1 MTNNGK
7 PVIYAAM
14 GAILLAALISGCG
27 KSAANQAGKQ
37 DGALY
42 GSYRDVP
49 GVTQDEINAI
59 EALKIKYSSFFCVT
73 NLNTDAFIDKNG
85 EPSGFS
91 FLFYE
96 WLSGFFGIPFKLEF
110 RELNDLISGVT
121 DEKYDFTIEMTDTPE
136 RRKTFFMTSP
146 IAERQTKIYRISG
159 SESIENIIR
168 LRQPRYGFPMA
179 SLLPTEIAAN
189 AEYDFEAIKVDSPA
203 EAYKLLESGE
213 IDGYI
218 SLDTVEAAF
227 DECGSVVTE
236 DYFPLI
242 FRSSCLLT
250 RKEELKPI
258 ISVME
263 KALNDRTVAYLIE
276 LRNTGHL
283 KYLRNKLYTLLTE
296 EERSYIRNH
305 PVVPIAAEINN
316 YPVCFFDTNANQ
328 WQGIY
333 FDALSE
339 IGNLTDLKFE
349 RVNGPQAQYPALI
362 DLLENGKALILS
374 ELFHIEK
381 YKGQFIWSDVPVLK
395 DNYAFIT
402 RLDYPDIE
410 VSEIPY
416 LRVGGRKDTPY
427 LELFTKMFPNH
438 KNYTVLDTQEEIW
451 DALKHGKIDVLFA
464 SRRRLVVFT
473 NYYEEAGFKLSV
485 MYDHEFGTYFGFN
498 KDAAVLKSIIDKA
511 LRLINIKKMSNQW
524 MNKTYDYRYKLVTA
538 QRPWLLGSSI
548 LLVFFLA
555 FVTFFLVRSR
565 STGRMLRRLV
575 RQRTNEL
582 ERETTTLK
590 AIFNSSPDFIFCKDL
605 NLHYTRCNKSL
616 EKAFNVSEE
625 EIAGKSDRET
635 FDFSEETA
643 EKFIAQDKKVLDE
656 KESIVFEDQIVTRQD
671 SGQIILI
678 ETIKTP
684 LIQNGEIIGIMGISR
699 DITRRKAI
707 EREIDYHTSLLKTII
722 SSLPDVVFCKD
733 LNFKYTLC
741 NKYLAGLFNKNVEDI
756 LGKDDANALS
766 LTDETA
772 KLAYETDMRVVSE
785 KQRITYEEWLACA
798 DGVSRLFETVKS
810 PLILDGTV
818 IGIVAIGRD
827 ITMRKAIESELSLQ
841 TSMLKTMI
849 NSLPDV
855 VFCKDMNLKYT
866 LCNRAMADYFD
877 IGDTGAIVGLD
888 DLDGIKLNSEEAKIA
903 NDIDRKVMTERR
915 QIIYEEYLTG
925 ADNVGHFFETIKVPL
940 IQNDNVVGMIG
951 IGRDITQRKA
961 MEEELRA
968 ASLAKSAFLAN
979 MSHELRTPL
988 NVVIGLTD
996 LVLEENNLAGH
1007 ITENL
1012 AKISDAGNTLL
1023 SIVNDILDFSKIE
1036 SGKIELTPVEYHM
1049 SSLLNDVITLV
1060 STRLGEKPITFKLN
1074 ISDNLP
1080 NSIYGDDLRVKQIL
1094 NNFLSNAIKY
1104 TRSGTIELSVSCK
1117 RDGDDLLLEAS
1128 VKDTGIGI
1136 SEENLKKLF
1145 ADYNQVDTR
1154 ANRNIEGTGL
1164 GLAITKRLTELMGGE
1179 IKVESEYGK
1188 GSTFSFYIRQGFVS
1202 DTPIG
1207 NVVAENL
1214 RKFRYAD
1221 DKRAV
1226 TKKLVRR
1233 DLSYARVLVVD
1244 DMQTNLDVA
1253 AGLLR
1258 KYKMQVDCLH
1268 SGPEAIERVRS
1279 GSPVY
1284 NAIFMDHMMP
1294 GMDGIEAAGAIRA
1307 LDSEYTRKIPI
1318 IALTANAIQG
1328 TDTMFYEHGFQ
1339 AFISKP
1345 IDIMELDSV
1354 IKKLVR
1360 NEPTESATYN
1370 NNEENHERPPI
1381 NITGVDTELGLS
1393 LYGDDLDIYLPAL
1406 YSYVSN
1412 TPDILNKLKTV
1423 SKETLPEYII
1433 NVHGLKGSSVSIGAE
1448 LVRETAANLEKLAR
1462 AGDLQGILERNE
1474 RLIKGTENIVA
1485 NIKAWLEKNDVGK

>member
-1 MTNNGK
+1 MTNNRR

-14 GAILLAALISGCG
+14 GAMFLAALISGCG
-27 KSAANQAGKQ
+27 KSPANQTGKQ

-42 GSYRDVP
+42 SSYRDVP

-59 EALKIKYSSFFCVT
+59 EALKTKYGSFFCVT

-110 RELNDLISGVT
+110 RELNDLISGIT
-121 DEKYDFTIEMTDTPE
+121 DQKYDFTIEMTDTPE

-146 IAERQTKIYRISG
+146 IAERQTKIYRIAG
-159 SESIENIIR
+159 SESIENLII
-168 LRQPRYGFPMA
+168 LRRPRYGFPLA

-189 AEYDFEAIKVDSPA
+189 AEYDFEAITVDSPA
-203 EAYKLLESGE
+203 EAFKLLESGE

-227 DECGSVVTE
+227 DEYGSVVTE

-250 RKEELKPI
+250 RKEELKPL

-263 KALNDRTVAYLIE
+263 KTLNDRTVAYLIE
-276 LRNTGHL
+276 LRNTGHR
-283 KYLRNKLYTLLTE
+283 KYLRNKLYTLMTE
-296 EERSYIRNH
+296 EEHLYIKNN
-305 PVVPIAAEINN
+305 PVVPVAAEMNN
-316 YPVCFFDTNANQ
+316 YPVCFFDSYTNQ

-333 FDALSE
+333 FEALRE
-339 IGNLTDLKFE
+339 IENMTGLKFE
-349 RVNGPQAQYPALI
+349 RVNGPQAQYPELI
-362 DLLENGKALILS
+362 DMLENGKALILS

-381 YKGQFIWSDVPVLK
+381 YKGRFIWSDVPVLK

-402 RLDYPDIE
+402 RSDYPNIE

-498 KDAAVLKSIIDKA
+498 RDAAVLKSIIDKA

-524 MNKTYDYRYKLVTA
+524 MNKTYDYRYKLVAA
-538 QRPWLLGSSI
+538 QRPWLLGSSV
-548 LLVFFLA
+548 LLVVFLT
-555 FVTFFLVRSR
+555 FVTFFLARSR
-565 STGRMLRRLV
+565 STGRKLRKLV

-616 EKAFNVSEE
+616 EKMFGVSEE
-625 EIAGKSDRET
+625 GIFGKGDREA
-635 FDFSEETA
+635 FDFMEETA
-643 EKFIAQDKKVLDE
+643 DKFIAQDKKVLDE
-656 KESIVFEDQIVTRQD
+656 KESFVFEDQIIKRQD
-671 SGQIILI
+671 SGQIMHV

-684 LIQNGEIIGIMGISR
+684 LIQNGEIVGIMGISR
-699 DITRRKAI
+699 DITQRKAI

-722 SSLPDVVFCKD
+722 SSLPDAVFCKD

-741 NKYLAGLFNKNVEDI
+741 NKYLAGLFNKKVEDI
-756 LGKDDANALS
+756 LGRDDLNAMG
-766 LTDETA
+766 LTGETA
-772 KLAYETDMRVVSE
+772 KLAYETDLKVVN
-785 KQRITYEEWLACA
+785 KQQRATYEEWLSCA

-810 PLILDGTV
+810 PLILDGAV
-818 IGIVAIGRD
+818 IGIVA
-827 ITMRKAIESELSLQ
+827 
-841 TSMLKTMI
+841 
-849 NSLPDV
+849 
-855 VFCKDMNLKYT
+855 
-866 LCNRAMADYFD
+866 
-877 IGDTGAIVGLD
+877 
-888 DLDGIKLNSEEAKIA
+888 
-903 NDIDRKVMTERR
+903 
-915 QIIYEEYLTG
+915 
-925 ADNVGHFFETIKVPL
+925 
-940 IQNDNVVGMIG
+940 

-968 ASLAKSAFLAN
+968 TSLAKSAFLAN

-1012 AKISDAGNTLL
+1012 VKISDAGNTLL

-1036 SGKIELTPVEYHM
+1036 SGKIELTPVEYHL
-1049 SSLLNDVITLV
+1049 SSLLNDIITLV

-1074 ISDNLP
+1074 ISDDLP

-1094 NNFLSNAIKY
+1094 NNLLSNAIKY
-1104 TRSGTIELSVSCK
+1104 TRGGTIELSVNCK
-1117 RDGDDLLLEAS
+1117 RDGGDLLLEAS

-1136 SEENLKKLF
+1136 SVENLKKLF

-1179 IKVESEYGK
+1179 IHVESEYGK

-1207 NVVAENL
+1207 PAVAENL

-1221 DKRAV
+1221 NKRAV
-1226 TKKLVRR
+1226 TKKLLRH
-1233 DLSYARVLVVD
+1233 DLSHARVLIVD

-1268 SGPEAIERVRS
+1268 SGPEAIERIRS
-1279 GSPVY
+1279 GNPVY

-1294 GMDGIEAAGAIRA
+1294 GMDGIEAAGAIRS
-1307 LDSEYTRKIPI
+1307 LSSEYARKIPI

-1345 IDIMELDSV
+1345 IDIVELDSV
-1354 IKKLVR
+1354 IKKWVHGK
-1360 NEPTESATYN
+1360 PTKSAVSD
-1370 NNEENHERPPI
+1370 NNEDNHESPVI
-1381 NITGVDTELGLS
+1381 SIAGVDTEKGLS
-1393 LYGDDLDIYLPAL
+1393 LYGDDLDIYLPVL
-1406 YSYVSN
+1406 QSYISN
-1412 TPDILNKLKTV
+1412 TPGVLNKLKTV
-1423 SKETLPEYII
+1423 SEETLPEYII
-1433 NVHGLKGSSVSIGAE
+1433 NVHGLKGSSASIGAE
-1448 LVRETAANLEKLAR
+1448 VVRETAANLEKLAR
-1462 AGDLQGILERNE
+1462 AGDLQGILARNE

-1485 NIKAWLEKNDVGK
+1485 NIKTWLEKNDAGKPDK